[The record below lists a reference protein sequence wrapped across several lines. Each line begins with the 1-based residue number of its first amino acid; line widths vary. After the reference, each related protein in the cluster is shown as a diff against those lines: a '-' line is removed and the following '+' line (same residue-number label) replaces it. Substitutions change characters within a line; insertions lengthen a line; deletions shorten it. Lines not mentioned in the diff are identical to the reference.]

1 MGGVENPEFSSNDC
15 SLANKILED
24 SKAYNG
30 KWTRIYCSY
39 LALEL
44 YSAKSVG
51 LFSVLNFTE
60 VDFTFNKIMSLAKEI
75 PT

>member
-1 MGGVENPEFSSNDC
+1 MGNGLESTAVIWHWNY
-15 SLANKILED
+15 ILQRVWV
-24 SKAYNG
+24 Y
-30 KWTRIYCSY
+30 
-39 LALEL
+39 
-44 YSAKSVG
+44 